1 MANTLT
7 TSILVVF
14 LLCFSGIAAAAAAR
28 TKLHLVTS
36 QDGMSVLF
44 PNESGGIC
52 KSMVET
58 QGYVCQE
65 HKVTTQDGYILSLQ
79 RMPAGRSGK
88 SADKPPVLLQH
99 GLLSDGSTWLFNSPD
114 ESLAFILADN
124 GYDVWIANTRGTR
137 FSRGHT
143 SLSPD
148 ESAYWDWSWDELA
161 AYDLTATFQY
171 VHQQTGQKLHYVG
184 HSLGTLTALAA
195 FSQEKLSNM
204 LRSAALLSPIAYLNQ
219 IPSLLTKVAA
229 DMFLAEELYW
239 LGLREF
245 VPDGQAAS
253 KLLEDICSKPRMSC
267 SNLMDAF
274 TGPNCCVNSSKTNTF
289 LDNSPQSTATKNM
302 IHLAQMVRTGT
313 IAMYDYV
320 NEDDNMKHYK
330 QSTPPLYDMTSI
342 PNDLPLFLGYGGQ
355 DSLSDPKDVQV
366 LLHNLKDHDGDKLV
380 LLFIEDYAHMD
391 FVFGVN
397 ANKVVY
403 NPIMAFFKLN

>member
-1 MANTLT
+1 
-7 TSILVVF
+7 
-14 LLCFSGIAAAAAAR
+14 
-28 TKLHLVTS
+28 
-36 QDGMSVLF
+36 
-44 PNESGGIC
+44 
-52 KSMVET
+52 
-58 QGYVCQE
+58 
-65 HKVTTQDGYILSLQ
+65 
-79 RMPAGRSGK
+79 MPAGRSGK

-171 VHQQTGQKLHYVG
+171 R
-184 HSLGTLTALAA
+184 TLTALAA

-253 KLLEDICSKPRMSC
+253 KLLEDICSKPGMSC
-267 SNLMDAF
+267 PNLMDAF

-302 IHLAQMVRTGT
+302 IHLAQMVRTGSV
-313 IAMYDYV
+313 AMYDYV

-330 QSTPPLYDMTSI
+330 QSTPPLYDT
-342 PNDLPLFLGYGGQ
+342 
-355 DSLSDPKDVQV
+355 
-366 LLHNLKDHDGDKLV
+366 
-380 LLFIEDYAHMD
+380 
-391 FVFGVN
+391 
-397 ANKVVY
+397 
-403 NPIMAFFKLN
+403 